1 MKNIIAKMFKG
12 QKRYN
17 LNRKY
22 ALKQYEN
29 IDLYVEGLETIDEVK
44 AELEKLDA
52 LAEEYRE
59 KEKDKIEVEINNNKT
74 NEIKEERPF

>member
-1 MKNIIAKMFKG
+1 MKIIINSSK
-12 QKRYN
+12 KRYN
-17 LNRKY
+17 VSRKY

-44 AELEKLDA
+44 AELEKIDA

-59 KEKDKIEVEINNNKT
+59 KENNKENVEVEINNNIT
-74 NEIKEERPF
+74 NENNKEVPF